1 MIVKLHVA
9 SAVVC
14 IKPIHTYRS
23 LPHGNSSLLTFDYGD
38 DFQPNITYF
47 AHPKYASYNE
57 AHDINSIS
65 SIHMKRISS

>member
-1 MIVKLHVA
+1 MYQA
-9 SAVVC
+9 N
-14 IKPIHTYRS
+14 TYIS
-23 LPHGNSSLLTFDYGD
+23 FTTAWQQQPADFDYGD
-38 DFQPNITYF
+38 DFQPTITYF